1 MSLSS
6 IAAKRTGAP
15 AFHSITLV
23 VAVLAGL
30 VTAGTVAVML
40 SASAM
45 FLGWV
50 AYGINSK
57 TTAQGYANLI
67 CYVLG
72 VGFGLVTTIVINWL
86 TPSIGLTATG
96 LAIFAVVVL
105 VMCLRAGTPFNNP
118 LAYFLGITSFF
129 YSGLAPSFGAFA
141 TLTAAGAVGATGAA
155 VSSYC
160 QAGLLRRHSW
170 VNSLSGSGERYG
182 PDSRRIAM
190 CPSAVAKCVLPT
202 PTGPRMI
209 ADWAA
214 SRNPQR
220 GQVTE
225 QGAVIAQVLLCGP
238 GVEMHGPGRGRL
250 WPLGAIHRVSRGVM
264 VGVERRHPAVAQVV
278 TEVGDVAAED
288 DSAGHRQS
296 HQQ

>member
-1 MSLSS
+1 MSLSF
-6 IAAKRTGAP
+6 IAAKPTGAP

-30 VTAGTVAVML
+30 VTAGTVAIML

-57 TTAQGYANLI
+57 TTAEGYANLM
-67 CYVLG
+67 CYVFG

-160 QAGLLRRHSW
+160 QAGLLRRHS
-170 VNSLSGSGERYG
+170 S
-182 PDSRRIAM
+182 
-190 CPSAVAKCVLPT
+190 T
-202 PTGPRMI
+202 
-209 ADWAA
+209 
-214 SRNPQR
+214 
-220 GQVTE
+220 
-225 QGAVIAQVLLCGP
+225 
-238 GVEMHGPGRGRL
+238 
-250 WPLGAIHRVSRGVM
+250 
-264 VGVERRHPAVAQVV
+264 
-278 TEVGDVAAED
+278 VAATLRRNQ
-288 DSAGHRQS
+288 SAA
-296 HQQ
+296 

>member
-1 MSLSS
+1 MILSS
-6 IAAKRTGAP
+6 IASKRTGAP

-57 TTAQGYANLI
+57 TTAQGYANLV

-96 LAIFAVVVL
+96 LAIFAVVVV

-141 TLTAAGAVGATGAA
+141 TLAAAGAVGATGAA

-160 QAGLLRRHSW
+160 QAGLLRRHS
-170 VNSLSGSGERYG
+170 ST
-182 PDSRRIAM
+182 
-190 CPSAVAKCVLPT
+190 VAATL
-202 PTGPRMI
+202 R
-209 ADWAA
+209 
-214 SRNPQR
+214 
-220 GQVTE
+220 
-225 QGAVIAQVLLCGP
+225 
-238 GVEMHGPGRGRL
+238 PGRT
-250 WPLGAIHRVSRGVM
+250 
-264 VGVERRHPAVAQVV
+264 Q
-278 TEVGDVAAED
+278 
-288 DSAGHRQS
+288 SAG
-296 HQQ
+296 